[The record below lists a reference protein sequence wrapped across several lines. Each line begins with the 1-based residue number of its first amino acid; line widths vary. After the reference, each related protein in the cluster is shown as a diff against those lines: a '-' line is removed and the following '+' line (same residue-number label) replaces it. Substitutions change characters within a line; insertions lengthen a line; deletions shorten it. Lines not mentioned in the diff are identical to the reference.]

1 MILVNN
7 FVLYFNNLEVYSLHS
22 MKKFIAIILLSLNLY
37 SNSNISDFLI
47 NQSNVLSANKAFNIE
62 TSIIDD
68 SILISWDIK
77 EGYYLYSKSIKIE
90 NNYEALN
97 FKVLKSVE
105 SIHNDEFFGESKI
118 FRDKILI
125 KLNKSIGLDLNNILI
140 KYQGCADVGICYP
153 IQIHK
158 LL

>member
-1 MILVNN
+1 MILINN

-22 MKKFIAIILLSLNLY
+22 MKRFIPIILLSLNLY
-37 SNSNISDFLI
+37 SNSNKSDFLI
-47 NQSNVLSANKAFNIE
+47 QQNNVLPANKAFNIE
-62 TSIIDD
+62 TTIIDD

-90 NNYEALN
+90 NNYEVLN
-97 FKVLKSVE
+97 FEVLKSKE

-118 FRDKILI
+118 FRDEILI
-125 KLNKSIGLDLNNILI
+125 KLNKTTGLDLNNILI
-140 KYQGCADVGICYP
+140 KYQGCADAGICYP

>member
-1 MILVNN
+1 MILINN

-22 MKKFIAIILLSLNLY
+22 MKRFIPIILLSLNLY
-37 SNSNISDFLI
+37 SNSNTSDFLI
-47 NQSNVLSANKAFNIE
+47 QQNNVLPANKAFNIE
-62 TSIIDD
+62 TTIIDD
-68 SILISWDIK
+68 SILITWDIK

-90 NNYEALN
+90 NNYEVLN
-97 FKVLKSVE
+97 FEVLKSKE

-118 FRDKILI
+118 FRDEILI
-125 KLNKSIGLDLNNILI
+125 KLNKTTGLDLNNILI
-140 KYQGCADVGICYP
+140 KYQGCADAGICYP

>member
-1 MILVNN
+1 MILINN
-7 FVLYFNNLEVYSLHS
+7 VVLYFNNLEVYSLHS

-37 SNSNISDFLI
+37 SNSNTSDFLI
-47 NQSNVLSANKAFNIE
+47 KQNNVLPANKAFNIE
-62 TSIIDD
+62 TNIIDD
-68 SILISWDIK
+68 SILISWDVV

-97 FKVLKSVE
+97 FEVLESKE

-118 FRDKILI
+118 FREKILI
-125 KLNKSIGLDLNNILI
+125 KLNKSVGLDLNNILI
-140 KYQGCADVGICYP
+140 KYQGCADAGICYP
-153 IQIHK
+153 VQIHK

>member
-1 MILVNN
+1 M
-7 FVLYFNNLEVYSLHS
+7 
-22 MKKFIAIILLSLNLY
+22 MKFIAIILLSLNLY
-37 SNSNISDFLI
+37 SNSNTSDFLI
-47 NQSNVLSANKAFNIE
+47 KQNNVLPANEAFNIE
-62 TSIIDD
+62 TTISDD
-68 SILISWDIK
+68 SILISWDVI

-97 FKVLKSVE
+97 FEVLESKE

>member
-97 FKVLKSVE
+97 FKVLKSEE

>member
-1 MILVNN
+1 MILINN

-22 MKKFIAIILLSLNLY
+22 MKRFIPIILLSLNLY
-37 SNSNISDFLI
+37 SNSNTSDFLI
-47 NQSNVLSANKAFNIE
+47 QQNNVLPANKAFNIE
-62 TSIIDD
+62 TTIIDD

-90 NNYEALN
+90 NNYKVLN
-97 FKVLKSVE
+97 FEVLKSKE

-118 FRDKILI
+118 FRDEILI
-125 KLNKSIGLDLNNILI
+125 KLNKTTGLDLNNILI
-140 KYQGCADVGICYP
+140 KYQGCADAGICYP

-158 LL
+158 IL

>member
-37 SNSNISDFLI
+37 SNSNTSDFLI